1 MTSSLPRL
9 TWTPQAESDLVEI
22 YVLIGLERPAVA
34 ERYYDRLRDKARIL
48 RDYPRLGTR
57 RPDIGPGARIM
68 VEHPYLLVYRIHPD
82 DEDAQVAE
90 VEFIRVIDGR
100 RELGPVVKLHLIR
113 RLGIRK
119 SVEA

>member
-48 RDYPRLGTR
+48 RDHPRLGTR
-57 RPDIGPGARIM
+57 LPDIGPGARIM

-82 DEDAQVAE
+82 DEDAPAAE
-90 VEFIRVIDGR
+90 VEIIRVIEGR
-100 RELGPVVKLHLIR
+100 RDLAAIF
-113 RLGIRK
+113 
-119 SVEA
+119 